1 MDATK
6 RPQSFVG
13 DNAESKLLILTDRPH
28 AKFLVSYGGDDAAHG
43 TEEVAGETFV
53 GVKGY
58 KAKGKRLTTLAVEK
72 VEEVETPYDDTPESP
87 QTETIPAEDGNAT
100 EDHANLDPDLGK
112 SQQQVIDEITGQ
124 LNLFD
129 DEEK

>member
-1 MDATK
+1 M
-6 RPQSFVG
+6 
-13 DNAESKLLILTDRPH
+13 
-28 AKFLVSYGGDDAAHG
+28 
-43 TEEVAGETFV
+43 AGETFV

-72 VEEVETPYDDTPESP
+72 VEEVETPYDDAPESTQP
-87 QTETIPAEDGNAT
+87 ETVPTEDGDAT
-100 EDHANLDPDLGK
+100 EDHDNLDPDHGK